1 MQYNYSKEMFSGR
14 TKPFRII
21 GDPDNQFP
29 DKWSFTVMDK
39 KRVTAMS
46 SGI

>member
-21 GDPDNQFP
+21 GDPD
-29 DKWSFTVMDK
+29 KWSFTVMDK
-39 KRVTAMS
+39 TRVTAMS